1 MESVDT
7 AFRNFQEIHKAVAAL
22 PTPPVTEQ
30 DVRFH
35 VIDPILVQVLGWPK
49 GSVSNEEHALGGF
62 IDYKLSV
69 ETLARLV
76 VEAKRDSRTLG
87 VSDKR
92 AGQTFKLSGPV
103 FKSEAAQE
111 GIRQAVDYC
120 GRKSAEL
127 ACVTNG
133 SEWIVFRGNRLGDGH
148 DVTDGVA
155 FVFPTLEAISEHFA
169 LFHKLLSYDGVRGYA
184 YRAYF
189 QEAEGRP
196 VRLHDFRRSIR
207 APGQHRLMHT
217 GNLAGDIDRVMASF
231 FERLS
236 GDRDADMLAKCF
248 VVSSESEIADKELAR
263 ISEDLIGRIRRI
275 DPNESS
281 QLTELVRFA
290 QESQRKQF
298 VVLVGLKGAGKSTFV
313 DRFFKLILPKDVST
327 DCILIRVNLA
337 DAEGDPERVV
347 PWLNRSLL
355 ASAEQAVYG
364 GQPATFNE
372 IQGLFFGEYNR
383 LKAGPL
389 APLYAQD
396 KGKFQL
402 EFGLRVEQIRK
413 DDPHLYIQQIINDVV
428 RSRKKLPVLIFDNT
442 DHHNISLQERVY
454 QYARS
459 IYESQVCMVLLPI
472 TDQTS
477 WQMSRQGA
485 LQSFEHEAFF
495 LPTPQI
501 YRVIERRIQ
510 YLEEKAKTEDATKGR
525 DYFFG
530 RGIRLD
536 LGNLQGFAV
545 TLQRVFVDQPRVSRW
560 IANLA
565 NGDVR
570 RALEITRNIVSS
582 PHLGVEELLAAY
594 LAHSAEPVREN
605 KLRRALIR
613 GKYESFDAEQSKY
626 VHNVFDLAEGVET
639 TPLLGLRILQLLR
652 DVPRQEPE
660 GRFIGTDQVV
670 GYFQAIGIEPRAT
683 MEWLDALLKRGLC
696 SSYDPTVVDA
706 ERSKRVTIRP
716 AGLQH
721 LWWGVA
727 DWEYLSAMAEVQPIE
742 DPQVYDELDALCGR
756 PVGAT
761 WADRVS
767 VLLRYLVAADRKV
780 VLDSDHE
787 SMRSQKRLIESLA
800 ANADRVG
807 RPPVTP
813 TFGPRRFGAGR

>member
-7 AFRNFQEIHKAVAAL
+7 AFQRLEQIRQAVAAL

-30 DVRFH
+30 DVRFQ
-35 VIDPILVQVLGWPK
+35 VIDPILVEVLGWPK

-69 ETLARLV
+69 EGLARLV
-76 VEAKRDSRTLG
+76 VEAKRDARPLG
-87 VSDKR
+87 VADKR
-92 AGQTFKLSGPV
+92 AGQAFKLSGPV
-103 FKSEAAQE
+103 FKPEAAQE
-111 GIRQAVDYC
+111 GIRQAIDYC

-148 DVTDGVA
+148 DVTDGVG
-155 FVFPTLEAISEHFA
+155 FVFPSLESVAENFA
-169 LFHKLLSYDGVRGYA
+169 LFHKLLSYDGVRGFA

-196 VRLHDFRRSIR
+196 VRLHDFRRSVR
-207 APGQHRLMHT
+207 PAGQHRLMNS
-217 GNLAGDIDRVMASF
+217 GKLASDIDRVMASF

-248 VVSSESEIADKELAR
+248 VISSESELADKELAR

-275 DPNESS
+275 DPSESA

-313 DRFFKLILPKDVST
+313 DRFFRLVLPKDVSN
-327 DCILIRVNLA
+327 DCSLIRVNLA

-355 ASAEQAVYG
+355 ESAEQAVYG
-364 GQPATFNE
+364 GQAATFQQL
-372 IQGLFFGEYNR
+372 QGLFYGEYNR
-383 LKAGPL
+383 LRTGPL
-389 APLYAQD
+389 APLYEQD
-396 KGKFQL
+396 KTKFQI
-402 EFGLRVEQIRK
+402 EFGQRVEQIRR
-413 DDPHLYIQQIINDVV
+413 DDPHRYIQQLVHDIV

-442 DHHNISLQERVY
+442 DHHNIALQERVY

-459 IYESQVCMVLLPI
+459 IYESEVCMVLLPI

-510 YLEEKAKTEDATKGR
+510 YLEERAKSEDSTKGR

-536 LGNLQGFAV
+536 LDNLQGFAT

-560 IANLA
+560 IASLA

-570 RALEITRNIVSS
+570 RALEITRGIVSS

-594 LAHSAEPVREN
+594 LAHSTEPVREN
-605 KLRRALIR
+605 KLRRAMVR
-613 GKYESFDAEQSKY
+613 GKYESFNAEQSKY
-626 VHNVFDLAEGVET
+626 VHNIFDLVDGIET

-660 GRFIGTDQVV
+660 GRFISTDQVV
-670 GYFQAIGIEPRAT
+670 AYFQAIGIEPRAT
-683 MEWLDALLKRGLC
+683 LEWLDALLKRGLC
-696 SSYDPTVVDA
+696 SSYDPTIVDA
-706 ERSKRVTIRP
+706 EHAKRVTIQP
-716 AGLQH
+716 AGIQH
-721 LWWGVA
+721 LWWGSR

-742 DPQVYDELDALCGR
+742 DPEAYNELEALCSR
-756 PVGAT
+756 PIGAT
-761 WADRVS
+761 WAARVA
-767 VLLRYLVAADRKV
+767 VLLQYLLAADVRV
-780 VLDSDHE
+780 VLKSDHD
-787 SMRSQKRLIESLA
+787 SMRGQNRLIQSLTTSA
-800 ANADRVG
+800 ENVG
-807 RPPVTP
+807 RTP
-813 TFGPRRFGAGR
+813 TIAPPERRGGYRR